1 MTKSIVSFLG
11 AGPGDPELIT
21 VKARR
26 LLDDADLVLYAGSLV
41 NPELLKTC
49 KEGANLVDS
58 AHMDLETITKLMIEG
73 VRDGKL
79 VVRLQ
84 TGDPSFYS
92 AIHEQTAVLVE
103 NSIAFE
109 VIPGVSSAFAS
120 AAALKKGLTLPGVTQ
135 TIILTRLSG
144 RTPVPEA
151 EGLRSLAMHGATLCI
166 FLSVSM
172 IDKVVAELTGP
183 YPAKTPAAVVYRASW
198 PDELIIRST
207 LEKIEQEVKR
217 AGTTKHA
224 MIVVSH
230 TLADSDINAA
240 KSKLY
245 DSEFSHGYRAGKS
258 KKDA

>member
-21 VKARR
+21 VKAHR
-26 LLDDADLVLYAGSLV
+26 LLAEADLVLYAGSLV
-41 NPELLKTC
+41 NPDLLHVC
-49 KEGANLVDS
+49 KQGARLVDS
-58 AHMDLETITKLMIEG
+58 AGLNLEEITALMVKG
-73 VRDGKL
+73 ARSGST

-92 AIHEQTAVLVE
+92 AIHEQSAIL
-103 NSIAFE
+103 NDNNIAFE
-109 VIPGVSSAFAS
+109 VVPGVSSAFAS
-120 AAALKKGLTLPGVTQ
+120 AAALKTGLTLPGITQ
-135 TIILTRLSG
+135 TIILTRLAG
-144 RTPVPEA
+144 RTPVPET
-151 EGLRSLAMHGATLCI
+151 EGLKSLAHHGATMCI

-183 YPAKTPAAVVYRASW
+183 YPPKTPAAVIYRASW

-207 LEKIEQEVKR
+207 LERIEEDVKR
-217 AGTTKHA
+217 AGVTKHA
-224 MIVVSH
+224 MIIVSH
-230 TLADSDINAA
+230 TLGDSEIDAA

-258 KKDA
+258 ENDA